1 MEIPV
6 YASTSAFVTRANG
19 RNFHLI
25 PRIAPLLDCDG
36 LEFMMYESWAG
47 QEAEIAAELRDSGV
61 RFPSMHLDK
70 RIGEL
75 RSIEQWLTINQ
86 NMLRTTIQGLEV
98 QRGTIAALRSF
109 SDAVSAPRGAARDP
123 RDLATLF
130 AAALGHLYL
139 STRRAQKISG
149 STAAAMNTIAR

>member
-6 YASTSAFVTRANG
+6 YASTGAFVTRANG

-70 RIGEL
+70 RIAK
-75 RSIEQWLTINQ
+75 RSPPRAWRRRDEVLSI
-86 NMLRTTIQGLEV
+86 MKRDLRT
-98 QRGTIAALRSF
+98 AAPSARSCWF
-109 SDAVSAPRGAARDP
+109 CTSGAAR
-123 RDLATLF
+123 R
-130 AAALGHLYL
+130 G
-139 STRRAQKISG
+139 RAV
-149 STAAAMNTIAR
+149 

>member
-6 YASTSAFVTRANG
+6 YASTGAFVTRANG

-70 RIGEL
+70 RIGE
-75 RSIEQWLTINQ
+75 
-86 NMLRTTIQGLEV
+86 
-98 QRGTIAALRSF
+98 ALSTE
-109 SDAVSAPRGAARDP
+109 GMAARDEVLSIMK
-123 RDLATLF
+123 RDL
-130 AAALGHLYL
+130 
-139 STRRAQKISG
+139 R
-149 STAAAMNTIAR
+149 TAAAIGSKLLVLHFWGGPPEDERFDETKALYPTLDAMAKDAGLTLAV

>member
-6 YASTSAFVTRANG
+6 YASTGAFVTRANG

-70 RIGEL
+70 RIGDTL
-75 RSIEQWLTINQ
+75 GIPCR
-86 NMLRTTIQGLEV
+86 
-98 QRGTIAALRSF
+98 IA
-109 SDAVSAPRGAARDP
+109 DAPSKCAARGLYAIMHAPEKYD
-123 RDLATLF
+123 
-130 AAALGHLYL
+130 AAVLCH
-139 STRRAQKISG
+139 SRRG
-149 STAAAMNTIAR
+149 SWR